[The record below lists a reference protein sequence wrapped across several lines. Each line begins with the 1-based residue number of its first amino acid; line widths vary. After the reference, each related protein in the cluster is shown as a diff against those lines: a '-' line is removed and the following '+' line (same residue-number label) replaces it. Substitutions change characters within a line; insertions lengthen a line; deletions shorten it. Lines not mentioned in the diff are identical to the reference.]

1 MQLRTTHAT
10 IIVIIWQS
18 NALRAYPRP
27 QTSFCHKKKSE
38 TEEGFQTEHDKLWP
52 LLSLSDHLSR
62 LESRLGHIGR
72 TLEHIPTSA
81 VKSQQ
86 LLSIAT
92 AWSMQLKTTHATV
105 IYNGA
110 YPCPQRSF
118 CHIKK
123 WETGKAYLFWLFSLS
138 LQLAKPCQGQDF
150 QYFSPNPQPPK
161 QAFRPNFPKSVT
173 SEQSLH

>member
-52 LLSLSDHLSR
+52 LLSLSDHSSR

-105 IYNGA
+105 II
-110 YPCPQRSF
+110 QRSIPMSPEVILPHKEMGDWRSSSVLAVF
-118 CHIKK
+118 TQPSVGQAMPRPRLSI
-123 WETGKAYLFWLFSLS
+123 FFS
-138 LQLAKPCQGQDF
+138 KP
-150 QYFSPNPQPPK
+150 P
-161 QAFRPNFPKSVT
+161 T
-173 SEQSLH
+173 SETSF